1 MSWGSSD
8 GFWNIPEEIRMASL
22 LDKVST
28 LIQANLHA
36 LVDNAL
42 KSNSMAVID
51 QYIRDVDNNLD
62 ALEDAAATVGG
73 QVKTLE
79 RKSAEYKKQMDE
91 LDRNIDLFLTQG
103 KEDLA
108 RAAQAKLNSVRGLY
122 ETYNSQLERQQREY
136 KALLDARLKLQAK
149 LTTIRQQREEM
160 VALLDLAKAKEITN
174 KAIKSLD
181 DLAGVGDADVARMAE
196 AIRTRLDQASA
207 RAEMAAQ
214 NLDAQMDEA
223 LGRGELD
230 AQLEERKRRLGI
242 SQ

>member
-1 MSWGSSD
+1 
-8 GFWNIPEEIRMASL
+8 MASL
-22 LDKVST
+22 LEKVET
-28 LIQANLHA
+28 LIKANLHA

-42 KSNSMAVID
+42 RTNSVAVID
-51 QYIRDVDNNLD
+51 QYIRNVDNNLD

-79 RKSAEYKKQMDE
+79 RKTAEFKKQVEE

-103 KEDLA
+103 KEELA
-108 RAAQAKLNSVRGLY
+108 RAAQAKLNSVRDLF
-122 ETYNSQLERQQREY
+122 ETYSSQLERQQREY

-149 LTTIRQQREEM
+149 LSTIRQQREEM
-160 VALLDLAKAKEITN
+160 VALLDLARAKEITN
-174 KAIKSLD
+174 RTIRSLN

-196 AIRTRLDQASA
+196 TIRTRLDQASA
-207 RAEMAAQ
+207 RAEIAAQ

-230 AQLEERKRRLGI
+230 AQLEERKRRLGLN
-242 SQ
+242 S

>member
-1 MSWGSSD
+1 
-8 GFWNIPEEIRMASL
+8 MASL

-28 LIQANLHA
+28 LIQANLHS

-79 RKSAEYKKQMDE
+79 RKRDEYKKQMDD
-91 LDRNIDLFLTQG
+91 LDRNIDLFLTQN
-103 KEDLA
+103 KDDLA
-108 RAAQAKLNSVRGLY
+108 RAAQAKLNSVKGLY
-122 ETYNSQLERQQREY
+122 DTYNSQLERQQKEY
-136 KALLDARLKLQAK
+136 KSLLDARLKLQAK

-181 DLAGVGDADVARMAE
+181 DLAGVGDADVARMADS
-196 AIRTRLDQASA
+196 IRTRLDQASA
-207 RAEMAAQ
+207 RAEMAAS
-214 NLDAQMDEA
+214 NLDAQMDDT

-242 SQ
+242 NQ

>member
-1 MSWGSSD
+1 
-8 GFWNIPEEIRMASL
+8 MASL

-28 LIQANLHA
+28 LIQANLHS

-79 RKSAEYKKQMDE
+79 RKRDEYKKQMDD
-91 LDRNIDLFLTQG
+91 LDRNIDLFLTQN
-103 KEDLA
+103 KDDLA
-108 RAAQAKLNSVRGLY
+108 RAAQAKLNSVKGLY
-122 ETYNSQLERQQREY
+122 DTYNSQLERQQKEY
-136 KALLDARLKLQAK
+136 KSLLDARLKLQAK

-181 DLAGVGDADVARMAE
+181 DLAGVGDADVARMADS
-196 AIRTRLDQASA
+196 IRTRLDQASA
-207 RAEMAAQ
+207 RAEMAAS
-214 NLDAQMDEA
+214 NLDSQMDDA

-242 SQ
+242 NQ

>member
-1 MSWGSSD
+1 
-8 GFWNIPEEIRMASL
+8 MASL

-28 LIQANLHA
+28 LIQANLHQ

-51 QYIRDVDNNLD
+51 QYIRDVGNNLD

-79 RKSAEYKKQMDE
+79 RKRDEYQKQKAD

-103 KEDLA
+103 KDELA
-108 RAAQAKLNSVRGLY
+108 RAAQAKLNSVNGLY

-136 KALLDARLKLQAK
+136 RALLDARLKLQAK

-160 VALLDLAKAKEITN
+160 VALLDLARAKEITN

-181 DLAGVGDADVARMAE
+181 DLAGVGDADVSRMAE
-196 AIRTRLDQASA
+196 SIRTRLDQASA

-214 NLDAQMDEA
+214 NLDSQMDDV

-242 SQ
+242 NQ